1 MEDKEK
7 GVSVVFTE
15 GDSLC
20 KDVGPEEK
28 DRPLD
33 GQAVLAGEV
42 LKEEQ

>member
-20 KDVGPEEK
+20 TDLGPEEK

-42 LKEEQ
+42 LKQEQ

>member
-20 KDVGPEEK
+20 KDLGPEEK
-28 DRPLD
+28 DRPLA

-42 LKEEQ
+42 LKQEQ